1 MARLTRSASQAR
13 TRHMVIEA
21 ATELFLR
28 DGFRATSLEQIAEEA
43 GFTRGAVYS
52 NFANKTEMGI
62 AVIEALYEREEH
74 RAIAE
79 VEAVAAQGPQAWF
92 TALAEW
98 AQSSFG
104 DPRWARLEIEVAA
117 FSNGDGNLRAATA
130 ARQTRTRNRGAQL
143 ITDLCRSAGYEPPA
157 DVDTLSLGMVSLALG
172 LGMQRAT
179 DPEISG
185 AAFGSILALMF
196 APLTRDVAVQR
207 IP

>member
-1 MARLTRSASQAR
+1 MARLTRTASQAR
-13 TRHMVIEA
+13 TRQLVIEA

-28 DGFRATSLEQIAEEA
+28 DGFRTTSLEQIAEAA

-62 AVIEALYEREEH
+62 AVIDALYQREEH

-92 TALAEW
+92 TALADW
-98 AQSSFG
+98 AQGSFG

-117 FSNGDGNLRAATA
+117 FSNGDGKLRAATA
-130 ARQTRTRNRGAQL
+130 ARQKRIRARGAEL
-143 ITDLCRSAGYEPPA
+143 VADLCRSAGYEPPA
-157 DVDTLSLGMVSLALG
+157 DLDTLSLGIVSLALG
-172 LGMQRAT
+172 LGMQRAS

-196 APLTRDVAVQR
+196 APLTRHVAVESL
-207 IP
+207 P